1 MMIAF
6 YDPFVVALFYN
17 RSDPRLTYSS
27 VDQLGLRKR
36 VHVGGYAGC
45 LACYGG
51 IVMGGSIWSMH
62 FIAMLAL
69 HLPVSIS
76 YDPWRTAL
84 SLALPIVV
92 TGLSL
97 RIVSREM
104 LGRWSIPV
112 SGLLMGLAISGM
124 HYLGMSAIRGC
135 SVDHHTP
142 GVLLA
147 IAIAIGAATVA
158 LWFVFR
164 KRNAL
169 ETAVGAVVLGLAIS
183 GMHYTA
189 MLATILPLSTRSSS
203 SPFAH
208 GSGHAR
214 LRDWRCNG
222 GHLLDQLR
230 RRHFRGAGNSA
241 ARVMGAA
248 RRAHNRRSP
257 RGDRLRVCLWPE

>member
-6 YDPFVVALFYN
+6 YDPFVVALSIVVAIFG
-17 RSDPRLTYSS
+17 SLTALLISS
-27 VDQLGLRKR
+27 GYEKR
-36 VHVGGYAGC
+36 IHVGGYAGC

-97 RIVSREM
+97 RIASGEM
-104 LGRWSIPV
+104 LGRWSVPV
-112 SGLLMGLAISGM
+112 GGLLMGLAISGM

-135 SVDHHTP
+135 SVDHRTP

-189 MLATILPLSTRSSS
+189 MLATMFAPLD
-203 SPFAH
+203 A
-208 GSGHAR
+208 
-214 LRDWRCNG
+214 
-222 GHLLDQLR
+222 QLEL
-230 RRHFRGAGNSA
+230 AVPLMA
-241 ARVMGAA
+241 QDTLAYAIGAA
-248 RRAHNRRSP
+248 MA
-257 RGDRLRVCLWPE
+257 VICLTNFAVVVLAEQGTVQTE